1 MAGHIKLDRKIL
13 DWEWYRDIN
22 TKTLFLHCLLKANWK
37 DGRFQGVDIPRGSF
51 ATSYQSLADETGL
64 SVKNVRTAIN
74 HLKTTGEVAVNRHP
88 KFSVITVKNY
98 YSYQADGTVSGSQV
112 AENRQTTG
120 SQPATIEEGKKGR
133 REEYKRE
140 CVLHPPTLEDIRG
153 YCQEKGLSVDAD
165 NFFDHYSSL
174 GWLTSGGNPVKDWK
188 AKIRKWDRDDKRK
201 AKELSRSRARP
212 TGFTNFQQRDYG
224 DMEELERQLLKAQER
239 SENERKNRN

>member
-98 YSYQADGTVSGSQV
+98 CLYQTDGIITGSQL
-112 AENRQTTG
+112 AEDGQSTG

-133 REEYKRE
+133 REERNNR
-140 CVLHPPTLEDIRG
+140 VVRFAPPTLENVMG
-153 YCQEKGLSVDAD
+153 YCQEKGYDVDAERFID
-165 NFFDHYSSL
+165 FYESK
-174 GWLTSGGNPVKDWK
+174 GWMVGKNKMKDWRAAVRNWARQDKQDDAEKKQKQSRIK
-188 AKIRKWDRDDKRK
+188 A
-201 AKELSRSRARP
+201 
-212 TGFTNFQQRDYG
+212 TGFSNFEQRDY
-224 DMEELERQLLKAQER
+224 DFDELERQLLNSQGG
-239 SENERKNRN
+239 